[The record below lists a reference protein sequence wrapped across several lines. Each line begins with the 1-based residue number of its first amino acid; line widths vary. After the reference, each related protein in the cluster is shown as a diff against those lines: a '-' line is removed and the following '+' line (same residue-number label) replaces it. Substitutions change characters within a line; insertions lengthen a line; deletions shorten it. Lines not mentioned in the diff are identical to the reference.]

1 VSLSFVSFF
10 IDYKSAAARAP
21 LGATSVLTV
30 TNLVAGKSNNNIFL
44 LKKKTTK
51 FSVNASLLLL

>member
-44 LKKKTTK
+44 LKKKQLN
-51 FSVNASLLLL
+51 FQ

>member
-1 VSLSFVSFF
+1 MSFF

-44 LKKKTTK
+44 LKKKQLN
-51 FSVNASLLLL
+51 FQ